1 MLQTNL
7 HAKELEVASAGHP
20 HPSTWASEARHG
32 TCERG
37 CYVSGTV
44 QTIVGQRGAQCTMNC
59 MPAQLHKGCT
69 GFMFLRGA
77 TCAGLQD
84 ALHSYM
90 SRKCSH
96 HFRNP
101 NPAKTSPSADHKSD
115 LSRKPCD
122 SVAGVL
128 RVMNSCRGSQ
138 LSQRKTPAPKS
149 LIPNKVD
156 KLQDMPG
163 GAGNFSDSS
172 IEKS

>member
-1 MLQTNL
+1 MGIGS
-7 HAKELEVASAGHP
+7 E
-20 HPSTWASEARHG
+20 TWHLR
-32 TCERG
+32 TG